1 MNIYPRRTIEDT
13 LRDRLKWKKLNP
25 LGFNH

>member
-1 MNIYPRRTIEDT
+1 MNIYLRRTIEDMFM
-13 LRDRLKWKKLNP
+13 DRLKWKKLNP